1 MFKPAV
7 TVIAAVMAA
16 TFAYAATPRDNLVV
30 SADWLAQHLND
41 PNLVI
46 LHSGNA
52 NDYNAGHIAG
62 ARLAAQD
69 ALSVGGAAA
78 GGLTLELPSASE
90 LRNQMQAMG
99 ISDNS
104 KVVVYATRDVQAAT
118 RLILTLDAA
127 GMGDKAVLLD
137 GGLNEW
143 KRGNHPT
150 VTEATPAKTGTLA
163 ALKMQ
168 PRIIDADF
176 VKSHAKSPGYVLID
190 ARAGQ
195 FYDGVAAGGAPPTKG
210 HIPGAKS
217 IPFSS
222 ITGTDGKLKP
232 ADQLQALF
240 TAAGV
245 KAGDHVM
252 VYCHVGQQATAVIF
266 AARTLGIDA
275 QLFDGSFQEWSAKG
289 LPVEL
294 PPAAA
299 G

>member
-7 TVIAAVMAA
+7 VIAALLAA
-16 TFAYAATPRDNLVV
+16 SMAYAATPRDNLVV
-30 SADWLAQHLND
+30 GDDWLAQHLND
-41 PNLVI
+41 ANLII
-46 LHSGNA
+46 LHSGSPA
-52 NDYNAGHIAG
+52 DYNAGHIAG

-78 GGLTLELPSASE
+78 GGLTLELPKVDE

-143 KRGNHPT
+143 KRTGHPT
-150 VTEATPAKTGTLA
+150 VTDPTPAKTGTLA

-168 PRIIDADF
+168 PRIVDQAF
-176 VKSHAKSPGYVLID
+176 VQSHAKSPGYVLID

-222 ITGTDGKLKP
+222 ITGADGKLKP

-275 QLFDGSFQEWSAKG
+275 QLYDGSFQDWSAKG